1 MHVLLPLLLL
11 LTACGTGLDP
21 SVEIGTGEIEFVSV
35 DDGDTLQIIQGPQG
49 GFHLLA
55 SLRVHGI
62 APGDRGDL
70 TEPTNPTITFD
81 VRDSGGSSVIAIGA
95 ITQGLDSA
103 PLRELPF
110 THQMTGRFAILDIA
124 ADDELDGETV
134 SLSVHI
140 EAEGDIELSDTVTVD
155 LVPHPNNL

>member
-1 MHVLLPLLLL
+1 MLRLLPFLLL
-11 LTACGTGLDP
+11 LTACSANLDP
-21 SVEIGTGEIEFVSV
+21 SVEIGTGEIEFVPLES
-35 DDGDTLQIIQGPQG
+35 GETLQIIQGPQG

-62 APGDRGDL
+62 IPGDRGNLEDAS
-70 TEPTNPTITFD
+70 NPTITFD
-81 VRDSGGSSVIAIGA
+81 VIHEGASLISIGP

-103 PLRELPF
+103 PLREFPY
-110 THQMTGRFAILDIA
+110 THQMTGRFAILDIN

-140 EAEGDIELSDTVTVD
+140 EAEEEIEISDSVTID
-155 LVPHPNNL
+155 LVPHPANF